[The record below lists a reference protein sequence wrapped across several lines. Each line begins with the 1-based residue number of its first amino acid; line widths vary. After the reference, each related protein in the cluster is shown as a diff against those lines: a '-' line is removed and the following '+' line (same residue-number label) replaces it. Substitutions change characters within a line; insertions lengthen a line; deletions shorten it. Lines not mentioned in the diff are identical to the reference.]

1 MPNRAGGLCGL
12 HADQVTLAM
21 SNQQPIVLAI
31 LLGMAGIAFVFLGA
45 FGVILFA
52 LFIIFIC
59 TSAELHEHTPTS
71 ATESRRPPEQRTGIA
86 EERARSVAPI
96 KFYRWCGIILLVIG
110 IAGFVW
116 KLEGHS

>member
-1 MPNRAGGLCGL
+1 MLLPIPKVL
-12 HADQVTLAM
+12 M

-31 LLGMAGIAFVFLGA
+31 LIAMASIAFVFLGA

-59 TSAELHEHTPTS
+59 TSGELGEHANRS
-71 ATESRRPPEQRTGIA
+71 ATDNRRSPEQRAAIA
-86 EERARSVAPI
+86 EERARSVAPMR
-96 KFYRWCGIILLVIG
+96 FYRWCGIVLLVIG

-116 KLEGHS
+116 ELEGQS